1 MSDEAINQINER
13 LDEIYQET
21 IDKLQQEIKQLKED
35 IRFCLK
41 SINQERLTSTDERTR
56 KEMTTCYEILKKW
69 VG

>member
-1 MSDEAINQINER
+1 MSMNHKNRSLYGSRDEAQRIYHQRREIN
-13 LDEIYQET
+13 
-21 IDKLQQEIKQLKED
+21 KMKES

-56 KEMTTCYEILKKW
+56 KEMTTCYEILKKL